1 MRSKDMDE
9 KIKCLFKNCKGEAS
23 LFGYLQGKPIYI
35 CQAHA
40 KTLPDKLI
48 KKIVQHVERTQ

>member
-1 MRSKDMDE
+1 MDE